1 MSGAHRLGAI
11 SAILRQLTR
20 SVFVVPATSQFL
32 FKHYDPKT
40 KKVTWR
46 SVHGSS
52 FKTNGSGCKTN
63 EFVRCLLAC
72 GSLLKI

>member
-1 MSGAHRLGAI
+1 MISCQVIWSYVGYASSRLHRI
-11 SAILRQLTR
+11 FQLTR
-20 SVFVVPATSQFL
+20 SVFVIPATSQFL

-46 SVHGSS
+46 SVHGSG

-63 EFVRCLLAC
+63 EFVR
-72 GSLLKI
+72 